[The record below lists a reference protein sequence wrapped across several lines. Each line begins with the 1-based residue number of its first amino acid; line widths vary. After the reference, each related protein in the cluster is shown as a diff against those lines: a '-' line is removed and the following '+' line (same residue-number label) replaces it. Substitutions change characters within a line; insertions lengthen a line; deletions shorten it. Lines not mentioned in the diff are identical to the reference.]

1 MDRYNDIT
9 RCDANYVA
17 NFCIALLVIRAIML
31 KYGMNLRSTS
41 DIINVV
47 A

>member
-17 NFCIALLVIRAIML
+17 NSYKALLVIRSIVL

-41 DIINVV
+41 DIVNVV

>member
-17 NFCIALLVIRAIML
+17 SSCKASLVIRAIML
-31 KYGMNLRSTS
+31 RYGTNSRSTS

>member
-1 MDRYNDIT
+1 MDRYIDVT

-17 NFCIALLVIRAIML
+17 SSWKVLLVIRAIMIR
-31 KYGMNLRSTS
+31 YGMNSRSTS